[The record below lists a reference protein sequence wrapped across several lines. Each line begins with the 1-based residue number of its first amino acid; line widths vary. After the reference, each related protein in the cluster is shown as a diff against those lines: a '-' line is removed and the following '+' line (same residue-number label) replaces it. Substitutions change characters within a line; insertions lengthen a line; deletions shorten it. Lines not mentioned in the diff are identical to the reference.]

1 MQQGRRVLRAADT
14 RAEQVPDTATS
25 AVRMPPDSTEAEHI
39 AEPGTEAASADTAEP
54 ACTEAAA
61 GTADIEAAPVQ
72 ADTVEREPD
81 TAAGPDGIEAAVR
94 ESGQAPDTEASAEE
108 PAVQAAV
115 PAGTEAE
122 AQAVPADTR
131 AEQVCTEAADTAS
144 APYSASSSAAVDS
157 SSSPELSLPWELCI
171 RSRHT
176 EAERNSSAEDK
187 PERESAEAEQ
197 APADTEAVK
206 EPEQGP

>member
-1 MQQGRRVLRAADT
+1 MH
-14 RAEQVPDTATS
+14 
-25 AVRMPPDSTEAEHI
+25 PDSTGAVHT
-39 AEPGTEAASADTAEP
+39 AKPGTEAASADTAEP

-72 ADTVEREPD
+72 ADTVEQEPD

-144 APYSASSSAAVDS
+144 VPYSASSSAAVDS
-157 SSSPELSLPWELCI
+157 SSSPGLSLPWELCI

-176 EAERNSSAEDK
+176 GAERNSSAEDK
-187 PERESAEAEQ
+187 SERESAEAEQ

-206 EPEQGP
+206 EPEQVP

>member
-1 MQQGRRVLRAADT
+1 MH
-14 RAEQVPDTATS
+14 
-25 AVRMPPDSTEAEHI
+25 PDSTGAVHT

-122 AQAVPADTR
+122 
-131 AEQVCTEAADTAS
+131 QVCTEAADTAS
-144 APYSASSSAAVDS
+144 VPYSASSSAAVDS

-197 APADTEAVK
+197 ALADTEAVK
-206 EPEQGP
+206 EPEQVP